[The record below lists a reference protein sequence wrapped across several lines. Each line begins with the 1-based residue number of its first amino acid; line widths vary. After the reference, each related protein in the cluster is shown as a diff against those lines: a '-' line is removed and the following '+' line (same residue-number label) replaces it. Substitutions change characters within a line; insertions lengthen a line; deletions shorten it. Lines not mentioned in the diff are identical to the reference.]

1 MSVTGQSGK
10 PTPAHVFRNAFAG
23 DMLAF
28 GKPKLT
34 GAIKTTERKLAH
46 GSLRTEIDVLAGGK
60 CRVEPKGN
68 AIIITKQASGSA
80 KIDPLMATFNV
91 ISLM

>member
-1 MSVTGQSGK
+1 M
-10 PTPAHVFRNAFAG
+10 R
-23 DMLAF
+23 AF
-28 GKPKLT
+28 GKPNLT
-34 GAIKTTERKLAH
+34 GAIKTAEHKLAH

-60 CRVEPKGN
+60 CCVEPKGN

-80 KIDPLMATFNV
+80 KIDPLLAAFNV

>member
-1 MSVTGQSGK
+1 MSVTGQSGS
-10 PTPAHVFRNAFAG
+10 PPPAHVFCNAFEG

-34 GAIKTTERKLAH
+34 GALKTAECKLAH

-68 AIIITKQASGSA
+68 AIIITKQASDSGS
-80 KIDPLMATFNV
+80 IR
-91 ISLM
+91 